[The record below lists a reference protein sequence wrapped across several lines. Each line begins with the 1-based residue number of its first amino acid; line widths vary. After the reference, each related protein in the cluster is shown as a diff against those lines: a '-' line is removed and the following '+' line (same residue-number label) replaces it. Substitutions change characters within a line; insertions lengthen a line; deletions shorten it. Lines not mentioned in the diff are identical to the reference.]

1 MPQVTTAS
9 TPEPPISSAMK
20 EGEERGGQG
29 GDRRQHGVVGDGA
42 DADADLRDCRTDED
56 SGTDSSPEGQQ
67 ELMCDEAGGDAGGVL
82 RGLEGDGED
91 DQGGAVVE

>member
-1 MPQVTTAS
+1 MPQVTTAR

-56 SGTDSSPEGQQ
+56 SSTDSSAE
-67 ELMCDEAGGDAGGVL
+67 
-82 RGLEGDGED
+82 
-91 DQGGAVVE
+91 